1 MAETERAR
9 EISVRIAPSQP
20 PPPAIAAN
28 VCLVNHTGQ
37 TFVLDFGFADPLLV
51 VSLPPQGDAVI
62 EATHVG
68 RIVIAQDLA
77 VKLRDQLISILGA
90 S

>member
-9 EISVRIAPSQP
+9 EISVRIAPSQ

-37 TFVLDFGFADPLLV
+37 TFVLDFGFADPLLI